1 MLNAK
6 ASDDKITKNT
16 KFFSSWSEIVPK
28 IATIF
33 ALLYHICV
41 LFLFYKLKIYPLF
54 FYNIASVVVFTI
66 LLILIPKMSSYIGL
80 YLIAAFEVVIHQ
92 FLGDYFLGTA
102 SNFHFFI
109 LLMGLLP
116 YLVFGGNF
124 KLSVPITVL
133 TSLLFIYLSNANYV
147 PLYNID
153 AAVYTFIQ
161 YANIILAVSMIIC
174 IMFIFT
180 FIVFQSEREL
190 RKRNDILA
198 NEINRASIIQQSFF
212 KQNLDGIKD
221 WDVSVYNKTMVGVS
235 GDLYDFYKQKGHLD
249 GLGIFDVSG
258 HGISSSLVTMLVKN
272 IIHQEFYKNQD
283 LELWEI
289 VNSINDRV
297 IEEKGEIENYLT
309 GILVRVVDKNKIEL
323 VSAGHPDPI
332 LYKKELNQSFF
343 IKKDKTSIGAIG
355 LPGFPTV
362 YNSQFIELE
371 DGDEIVFYS
380 DGAVDVQNEAGEP
393 YGRTRLIES
402 VNRVAGEDAKSQV
415 GFLTEYISDFIGN
428 NPQNDDITLIVLK
441 KDNSL

>member
-1 MLNAK
+1 MLDAK
-6 ASDDKITKNT
+6 SSGDKITKNT
-16 KFFSSWSEIVPK
+16 KFFSSWTEIVPK

-41 LFLFYKLKIYPLF
+41 LLLFFTLHIYPLF
-54 FYNIASVVVFTI
+54 FYNIGSVIVFSI
-66 LLILIPKMSSYIGL
+66 LLFFIPRMNSYIGL

-92 FLGDYFLGTA
+92 FLGDFFLGTA

-147 PLYNID
+147 PRYNIE
-153 AAVYTFIQ
+153 AKIYTFIQ
-161 YANIILAVSMIIC
+161 YANITLAVLMIIC

-212 KQNLDGIKD
+212 KQNLDSIKD
-221 WDVSVYNKTMVGVS
+221 WDVAVYNKTMVGVS
-235 GDLYDFYKQKGHLD
+235 GDLYDFYKTKDHLD

-272 IIHQEFYKNQD
+272 IIQQEFYKHQD
-283 LELWEI
+283 MELWEI

-297 IEEKGEIENYLT
+297 IEEKGDIENYLT
-309 GILVRVVDKNKIEL
+309 GILVRVIDYNHIEI
-323 VSAGHPDPI
+323 VTAGHPDPI
-332 LYKKELNQSFF
+332 LYKKDRNQSYF
-343 IKKDKTSIGAIG
+343 IKKDCTSVGAIG

-362 YNSQFIELE
+362 YNSQFIELNE
-371 DGDEIVFYS
+371 GDEILFYS
-380 DGAVDVQNEAGEP
+380 DGAIDVSNENGEA
-393 YGRTRLIES
+393 YGKDRLIES
-402 VNRVAGEDAKSQV
+402 VNRVAGEKAKDQV
-415 GFLTEYISDFIGN
+415 GFLTEYISDFLGEQ
-428 NPQNDDITLIVLK
+428 PQNDDITMIVLK
-441 KDNSL
+441 R